1 MTDLH
6 THILPKM
13 DDGAQSVKEALE
25 MLQAQ
30 AEQGVDAVALTPH
43 YYGREESIK
52 DFLARRD
59 AAFKQLSRAAEGKD
73 VPQMILGAEVAWMP
87 NMAEWPELEK
97 LCYQGS
103 NVILVELPM
112 TPWTDATFQQLYK
125 MENRRGVTPMIAH
138 FDRYFQ
144 CQKERNIHRLL
155 ETGYPIQISAGS
167 LYRFFT
173 RHKPMSMLK
182 YCDGILISD
191 CHNMEDRRPNI
202 GGAMTIVAK
211 KLGNQMAAQLADL
224 TDEILMD

>member
-13 DDGAQSVKEALE
+13 DDGAQSVKEALS

-30 AEQGVDAVALTPH
+30 AEQGVDTVALTPH
-43 YYGREESIK
+43 FYGREESIK

-59 AAFKQLSRAAEGKD
+59 TAYKQLVRAAEGKN
-73 VPQMILGAEVAWMP
+73 VPEMILGAEVAWMP
-87 NMAEWPELEK
+87 DMAEWPELEK
-97 LCYQGS
+97 LCYENS
-103 NVILVELPM
+103 SVILVELPM

-144 CQKERNIHRLL
+144 HQKERNIHRLL

-167 LYRFFT
+167 LYRWFA
-173 RHKPMSMLK
+173 RRKPMAMLK

-202 GGAMTIVAK
+202 GGAMNIVARS
-211 KLGNQMAAQLADL
+211 LGSFMAGRLADL

>member
-1 MTDLH
+1 MIH
-6 THILPKM
+6 YIAMNESHVS
-13 DDGAQSVKEALE
+13 Q
-25 MLQAQ
+25 
-30 AEQGVDAVALTPH
+30 VA
-43 YYGREESIK
+43 
-52 DFLARRD
+52 
-59 AAFKQLSRAAEGKD
+59 
-73 VPQMILGAEVAWMP
+73 
-87 NMAEWPELEK
+87 ELEK
-97 LCYQGS
+97 LCYQDS

-155 ETGYPIQISAGS
+155 ETGYPIQISAGV
-167 LYRFFT
+167 LYRFFA
-173 RHKPMSMLK
+173 RRKPMTMLQ

-202 GGAMTIVAK
+202 GGAMNIVAK
-211 KLGNQMAAQLADL
+211 KLGNATASYLADL

>member
-13 DDGAQSVKEALE
+13 DDGAQSVKEALA

-43 YYGREESIK
+43 YYGREENIK
-52 DFLARRD
+52 SFLARRD
-59 AAFKQLSRAAEGKD
+59 AAFKQLVRAAEGKEI
-73 VPQMILGAEVAWMP
+73 PEMILGAEVAWMP
-87 NMAEWPELEK
+87 DMAEWPDLEK
-97 LCYQGS
+97 LCYQNSG
-103 NVILVELPM
+103 VILIELPM
-112 TPWTDATFQQLYK
+112 THWTDATFQQLYK
-125 MENRRGVTPMIAH
+125 MENRRGITPMIAH

-167 LYRFFT
+167 LRRIFG
-173 RHKPMSMLK
+173 RHKSLAMLK

-191 CHNMEDRRPNI
+191 CHNMDDRPPISAR
-202 GGAMTIVAK
+202 
-211 KLGNQMAAQLADL
+211 Q
-224 TDEILMD
+224 